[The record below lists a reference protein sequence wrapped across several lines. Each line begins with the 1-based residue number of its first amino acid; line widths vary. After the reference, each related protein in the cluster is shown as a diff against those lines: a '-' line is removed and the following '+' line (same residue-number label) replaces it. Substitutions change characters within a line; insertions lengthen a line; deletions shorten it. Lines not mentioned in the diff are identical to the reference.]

1 MKDLISIVVPVY
13 NVSQYIEACLI
24 SLLSQTYD
32 RVEIVVVDDGSTDSS
47 GEICDYYAQKYKD
60 RIIVVH
66 TKNEGLSAAR
76 NKGLDIVKGK
86 YVAFVDSDDW
96 IEPEMVE
103 KLYRMLVE
111 NDADVSSCGMRKDY
125 GEEKIFLKKNTN
137 QMIITQKQMFHEI
150 LCNEMVY
157 GYVCNKL
164 YKKSLIKEIRFDE
177 FLLSQ
182 EDMDFTMRYL
192 ERCKKCV
199 YTEGEYY
206 HYRQRRESMTGEI
219 GYNHRKLSIINVYE
233 KAIELYKE
241 Y

>member
-103 KLYRMLVE
+103 K
-111 NDADVSSCGMRKDY
+111 
-125 GEEKIFLKKNTN
+125 
-137 QMIITQKQMFHEI
+137 II
-150 LCNEMVY
+150 
-157 GYVCNKL
+157 
-164 YKKSLIKEIRFDE
+164 
-177 FLLSQ
+177 
-182 EDMDFTMRYL
+182 
-192 ERCKKCV
+192 
-199 YTEGEYY
+199 
-206 HYRQRRESMTGEI
+206 
-219 GYNHRKLSIINVYE
+219 
-233 KAIELYKE
+233 
-241 Y
+241 